1 MRAVLASTILS
12 LLFVVPGVGQTVL
25 QVPPTACLFSGGQL
39 PSELTLQASDSELA
53 NAVAY
58 ILGYTGLRS
67 NFIVESSNV
76 ADAVAILSGTTR
88 YVVYNKDVMKALNE
102 RAGNKWAAVAVLAHE
117 VGHHL
122 QGHTLQSGGSRPK
135 EELEADHYA
144 GFILER
150 MGVTPQVA
158 SSAINKLVNDMPTA
172 THPGRTE
179 RMDSLTAGWWEAY
192 RLEHHT
198 PDLAINP
205 SPTPT
210 PQTTLVAGS
219 DTGTQFIGRAVL
231 YGSQDAQLITA
242 GSDVIGK
249 NAFGQ
254 PVIVA
259 KRLPST
265 IPGYAWLYSSPQ
277 GKFGVDL
284 QGIMW
289 NLEANRSRVGYVAAP
304 K

>member
-1 MRAVLASTILS
+1 MLS
-12 LLFVVPGVGQTVL
+12 LLISASGLAQSVFKVPRTSCIF
-25 QVPPTACLFSGGQL
+25 AGGQSD
-39 PSELTLQASDSELA
+39 SELTLEAGDSELV
-53 NAVAY
+53 NAVALV
-58 ILGYTGLRS
+58 LGYTGLRP

-76 ADAVAILSGTTR
+76 PDAVAIITDTVR
-88 YVVYNKDVMKALNE
+88 YIVYNKDLMTTINE

-122 QGHTLQSGGSRPK
+122 LGHTLRPGGSRPK
-135 EELEADHYA
+135 EELEADRYS
-144 GFILER
+144 GFILEKL
-150 MGVTPQVA
+150 GIPPQVA
-158 SSAINKLVNDMPTA
+158 TAAVDMLTNEIGSP
-172 THPGRTE
+172 THPRRSE
-179 RMDSLTAGWWEAY
+179 RVKSVTDGWWEAF

-198 PDLAINP
+198 PDLAARP
-205 SPTPT
+205 SSTPS
-210 PQTTLVAGS
+210 PQTTFVAGS
-219 DTGTQFIGRAVL
+219 DNDTKFIGRAVL

-242 GSDVIGK
+242 GSDVIGQ

-277 GKFGVDL
+277 GRFGVDL
-284 QGIMW
+284 KGIMW
-289 NLEANRSRVGYVAAP
+289 NLEANRSQVGYIAAP